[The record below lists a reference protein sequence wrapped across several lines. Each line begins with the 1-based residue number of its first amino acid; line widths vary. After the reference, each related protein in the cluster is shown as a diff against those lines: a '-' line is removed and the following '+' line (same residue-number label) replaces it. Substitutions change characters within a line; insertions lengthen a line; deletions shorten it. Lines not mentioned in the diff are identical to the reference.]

1 MKYIFFIFTLTFLAF
16 RANFALAAVFELHL
30 FYDPAKNDVHL
41 DKNISEPIS
50 LNNEK
55 DLAIPDFDNMFSVPG
70 PFEFLFFD
78 SSGDRIEDKQ
88 FSPKPGESTLDVPY
102 YSAATHFVLRKTGSQ
117 EDIDS
122 LDISQFS
129 KCNRNG
135 ICEFE
140 KGETILTCLTDCTSG
155 NFSDE
160 TKKLLKQNNDVIRD
174 PKTGEVIL
182 RGIQATPTPVASP
195 GETAQGSGTINK
207 ILLIIGAGAVVLI
220 SIGVFAIVRLRARN
234 KKYGL

>member
-1 MKYIFFIFTLTFLAF
+1 MKYIFFIFSLTLLTF
-16 RANFALAAVFELHL
+16 RADAALAAVFEVHILS
-30 FYDPAKNDVHL
+30 DSAQNDVHL
-41 DKNISEPIS
+41 DRSVSEPIV
-50 LNNEK
+50 LNSEK
-55 DLAIPDFDNMFSVPG
+55 NLAIPDFDTLFSAPG

-88 FSPKPGESTLDVPY
+88 FLPKPGKSTLDVPY
-102 YSAATHFVLRKTGSQ
+102 YSAATRFVLRRTGSQ

-122 LDISQFS
+122 FDISRFS
-129 KCNRNG
+129 RCNRNG

-160 TKKLLKQNNDVIRD
+160 TKKLLKQNNDMIRD
-174 PKTGEVIL
+174 PKTGEVVL
-182 RGIQATPTPVASP
+182 HGIQVAPIAAS
-195 GETAQGSGTINK
+195 SGTASTSTATNR
-207 ILLIIGAGAVVLI
+207 ILLIVGAVAVLLI
-220 SIGVFAIVRLRARN
+220 SAGVFVILRLRARN